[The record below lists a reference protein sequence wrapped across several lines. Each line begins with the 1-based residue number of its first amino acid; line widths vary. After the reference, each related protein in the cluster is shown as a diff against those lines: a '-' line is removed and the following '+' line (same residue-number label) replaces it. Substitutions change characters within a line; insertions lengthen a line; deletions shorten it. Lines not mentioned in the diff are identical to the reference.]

1 MTAKEYLM
9 QAYKIERRINIINDK
24 IAKLRS
30 QLEYKGISYDGS
42 GASHSGSSED
52 MSDVIIKISEYEE
65 RNKALADK
73 LICRRLE
80 IENVI
85 ENVQDDVQREV
96 LERRYLLY
104 QSWESGLKW
113 RIDQQTGK
121 RRKVYVKGIAED
133 MGYSVQHI
141 YRLHGMALKKVIIP
155 EKYESEREL
164 QSVL

>member
-1 MTAKEYLM
+1 MTAKEYLT

-24 IAKLRS
+24 IVKLRS

-42 GASHSGSSED
+42 GASHGGASED
-52 MSDVIIKISEYEE
+52 MSDVIIKIAQYEE

-73 LICRRLE
+73 LIFQRLE
-80 IENVI
+80 IEKSI
-85 ENVQDDVQREV
+85 EDIQDDVQREV

-113 RIDQQTGK
+113 RTDQQTGK

-141 YRLHGMALKKVIIP
+141 YRLHGKALKKIIIP

-164 QSVL
+164 QSML